1 MIKSMTAY
9 ARAQQSNEFGDI
21 IIELR
26 SVNHRYLE
34 TSFRL
39 PEDFK
44 AKEAHF
50 KKIIATY
57 VNRGK
62 VELSLRYELN
72 QKKNKTIQINE
83 EAVQQLMQAEQQI
96 LAISQGGLG
105 LKVTDIL
112 NWPGVIAEQSKDT
125 TPLFE
130 LADTTLIEA
139 LKDFVSGREKE
150 GQALQAM
157 IASRC
162 DEMTSIIKE
171 IETHRPLMMQQLE
184 DKWRKTLQEKMSK
197 WAEEIEQG
205 RLEQE
210 MAIIVQ
216 KLDVD
221 EEFDRLHTHLKE
233 VKDVLNRDD
242 AVGRRLDF
250 LMQELNREANTL
262 SSKSHDSKTT
272 QLSVDLKV
280 LIEQMREQVQNIE

>member
-1 MIKSMTAY
+1 MTAY
-9 ARAQQSNEFGDI
+9 ARAQQSNEFGEI
-21 IIELR
+21 VIELR

-44 AKEAHF
+44 AKEADF
-50 KKIIATY
+50 KKVIAQY
-57 VNRGK
+57 ASRGK
-62 VELSLRYELN
+62 IELSLRYSLI
-72 QKKNKTIQINE
+72 QKENNGLQLDEDKIK
-83 EAVQQLMQAEQQI
+83 QLMQAEQQV
-96 LAISQGGLG
+96 LAITQGGLG
-105 LKVTDIL
+105 LKVADIL
-112 NWPGVIAEQSKDT
+112 NWPGVITEASKDT
-125 TPLFE
+125 SALFK
-130 LADTTLIEA
+130 LATETLEIA
-139 LKDFVSGREKE
+139 LKDFVQGREKE
-150 GQALQAM
+150 GQALQQM
-157 IASRC
+157 IAKRC

-197 WAEEIEQG
+197 WAEDIEQG

-233 VKDVLNRDD
+233 VKDVLNRND

-280 LIEQMREQVQNIE
+280 LIEQMREQIQNIE

>member
-9 ARAQQSNEFGDI
+9 ARAQLSNDI
-21 IIELR
+21 GEIVIELR

-34 TSFRL
+34 TNFRL
-39 PEDFK
+39 PDDFK
-44 AKEAHF
+44 SQETHF
-50 KKIIATY
+50 KKTIAQY
-57 VNRGK
+57 ASRGK
-62 VELSLRYELN
+62 IELSLRYSLN
-72 QKKNKTIQINE
+72 QKTNNDIQINKDV
-83 EAVQQLMQAEQQI
+83 VQQLMHAEQQI
-96 LAISQGGLG
+96 LVITQGGLG
-105 LKVTDIL
+105 LKVADIL
-112 NWPGVIAEQSKDT
+112 NWPGVIAEASKDT
-125 TPLFE
+125 SVLFKLTVE
-130 LADTTLIEA
+130 TLEIA
-139 LKDFVSGREKE
+139 LKDFVQGREKE
-150 GQALQAM
+150 GKALQQM

-162 DEMTSIIKE
+162 DEMSLIIKE

-184 DKWRKTLQEKMSK
+184 DKWRKTLQDKMSK
-197 WAEEIEQG
+197 WAEEVEQG

-233 VKDVLNRDD
+233 VKDVLKRDD

-272 QLSVDLKV
+272 QLAVDLKV

>member
-9 ARAQQSNEFGDI
+9 ARAQQNNEIGEI
-21 IIELR
+21 VIELR

-34 TSFRL
+34 TNFRL

-44 AKEAHF
+44 TKEAEY
-50 KKIIATY
+50 KKTIAQY
-57 VNRGK
+57 ASRGK
-62 VELSLRYELN
+62 VELCLRYALN
-72 QKKNKTIQINE
+72 NTTSQGIQVNE
-83 EAVQQLMQAEQQI
+83 EIVHNLMHAEQQV
-96 LAISQGGLG
+96 LSISQGGMG
-105 LKVTDIL
+105 LKVADIL
-112 NWPGVIAEQSKDT
+112 NWPGVIAEESKDT
-125 TPLFE
+125 APLFE
-130 LADTTLIEA
+130 LANATLIIA
-139 LKDFVSGREKE
+139 LKDFVEGREKE
-150 GQALQAM
+150 GQALKEM
-157 IASRC
+157 IVSRC
-162 DEMTSIIKE
+162 DEMTNIIKE

-184 DKWRKTLQEKMSK
+184 DKWRKTLQDKMSK
-197 WAEEIEQG
+197 WAEDIEQG

-233 VKDVLNRDD
+233 VKDVLERNE

-262 SSKSHDSKTT
+262 SSKSQDSKTT
-272 QLSVDLKV
+272 QLAVDLKV